1 VGEAAVVIGVGNPDR
16 GDDGIGSE
24 VAGRLEGRLPG
35 GTRLVRLVG
44 DDPAAIM
51 EAWRGAARAIVVD
64 AMAAGAAPGTVRR
77 MDAVAGPLPA
87 DVGSAST
94 HSLGTAAAIEM
105 ARVLGR
111 LPAHLVVYG
120 VEGESFA
127 TGAGLSRP
135 VVAAAAEVVE
145 QVLAEAGG
153 G

>member
-44 DDPAAIM
+44 DDP
-51 EAWRGAARAIVVD
+51 
-64 AMAAGAAPGTVRR
+64 GAAPGTVRR